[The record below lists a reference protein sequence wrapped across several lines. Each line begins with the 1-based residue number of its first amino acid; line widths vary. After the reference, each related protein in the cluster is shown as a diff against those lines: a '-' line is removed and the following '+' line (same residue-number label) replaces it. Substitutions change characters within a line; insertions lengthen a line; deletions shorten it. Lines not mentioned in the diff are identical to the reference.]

1 MTALFFFSFPFK
13 RYTAVALKYRLSPS
27 LIETILYTGLEKH
40 IFSTEIVII
49 FLPILLSICLG
60 AQENRL
66 IETVLLSTHNI
77 Y

>member
-13 RYTAVALKYRLSPS
+13 RYTVVALKYRLSPS

-49 FLPILLSICLG
+49 FLPILLSICFG
-60 AQENRL
+60 CSREQ
-66 IETVLLSTHNI
+66 SH
-77 Y
+77 